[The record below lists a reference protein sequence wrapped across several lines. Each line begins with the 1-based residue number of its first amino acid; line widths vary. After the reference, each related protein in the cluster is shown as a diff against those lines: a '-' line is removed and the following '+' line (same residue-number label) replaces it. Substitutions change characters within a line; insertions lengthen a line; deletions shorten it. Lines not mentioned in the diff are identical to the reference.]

1 MSEAFDVRKSDKPFD
16 QTHTLVA
23 VIELSQA
30 SWLVGGMVPGL
41 MRSPLKKLEP
51 KKEKLL
57 ELLVRWRDEALRAG
71 HEIKRIAVACESGR
85 DGFWLV
91 RWLRAQGIE
100 AYVIHAA
107 SVAVS
112 REHRRAKTDRL
123 DTALAPDFDA
133 VNVVP
138 SQPLRDEAPLVVQMQ
153 IS

>member
-1 MSEAFDVRKSDKPFD
+1 MSESFDVRKSDQPSD
-16 QTHTLVA
+16 QSRSLVA

-41 MRSPLKKLEP
+41 KRRPLKKLEP
-51 KKEKLL
+51 EKEKLL
-57 ELLVRWRDEALRAG
+57 SLLVRWRDEALKAG

-107 SVAVS
+107 SVAVT
-112 REHRRAKTDRL
+112 RAPPGQDRP
-123 DTALAPDFDA
+123 A
-133 VNVVP
+133 
-138 SQPLRDEAPLVVQMQ
+138 
-153 IS
+153 